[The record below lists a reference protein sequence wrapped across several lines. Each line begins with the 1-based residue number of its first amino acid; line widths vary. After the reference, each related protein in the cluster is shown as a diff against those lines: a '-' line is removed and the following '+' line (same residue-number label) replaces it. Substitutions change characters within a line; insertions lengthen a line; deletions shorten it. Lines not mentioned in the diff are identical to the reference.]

1 MPSPNVAEDHQTKNA
16 QALVKHHAAL
26 MLSDAQAKTD
36 LIPMVLS
43 LLGNADECT
52 TLSENIGRLGK
63 SNADEVIAKEVLALA
78 KHRKGGSWS

>member
-1 MPSPNVAEDHQTKNA
+1 
-16 QALVKHHAAL
+16 
-26 MLSDAQAKTD
+26 
-36 LIPMVLS
+36 MVLS

-78 KHRKGGSWS
+78 THRKGAYGAK